1 MTATIDLSN
10 GAPVGQTSP
19 VEVFGP
25 NVPGGQAGEYEGLV
39 TLYVPHDSYL
49 RASQTDSSVTTAPAQ
64 STQNGVT
71 TITFTVSMPAG
82 TGSQVVL
89 HIAIPPTSSRTG
101 LFEFVPTPRVIPT
114 AYLERFA

>member
-1 MTATIDLSN
+1 
-10 GAPVGQTSP
+10 
-19 VEVFGP
+19 
-25 NVPGGQAGEYEGLV
+25 
-39 TLYVPHDSYL
+39 
-49 RASQTDSSVTTAPAQ
+49 
-64 STQNGVT
+64 
-71 TITFTVSMPAG
+71 MPAG